1 MKCDHAVRTGCFLS
15 LDVLRAT
22 WGEEVPDEQE
32 PFLPESDIKRR
43 YAVRET
49 RVRLHQARFRGRVL
63 PAHGDRCAV
72 CRLKEV
78 RLLDAAHILG
88 DAASGGEP
96 EVPNGLSLCT
106 IHHRAFDQD
115 LVGVSSDYEVHVAR
129 RLLDEED
136 GPMLNLLKGTHGST
150 IVVPRRQASRPD
162 RERLAVRFDCYQ
174 LAG

>member
-1 MKCDHAVRTGCFLS
+1 MKCDYAVRTGCFLS

-115 LVGVSSDYEVHVAR
+115 LVGDSR
-129 RLLDEED
+129 TTRC
-136 GPMLNLLKGTHGST
+136 TWF
-150 IVVPRRQASRPD
+150 VVPRRQASRPD